1 MTKYKINKSA
11 KRFER
16 HISLSQKV
24 QGKRTFTC
32 SYTEKRMAIF
42 GNSVLSLSPEISQT
56 DIVVRISEHVGVVK
70 HSKVIEIV
78 ANMLTKMPSKMI
90 SRLGYDLME

>member
-11 KRFER
+11 KRFEQ

-32 SYTEKRMAIF
+32 PYTEKRMAIF

-56 DIVVRISEHVGVVK
+56 DIVVRISGHVGVVK